1 MFKYCSRHQARR
13 LHWRVIGLLWMATA
27 AAPRVS
33 ASQAPGDTI
42 RLTLAQARAL
52 AQRANPELLATRV
65 DTMIARG
72 VLRQAG
78 MVRFNPSAD
87 LLAARG
93 GNGAEIGVS
102 QELELFGQRS
112 ARLSVGRAS
121 YARASASVENA
132 TRLTLGEV
140 DRAFYRLAFLLRRT
154 ALADEVL
161 ALNERLQD
169 IAQRQLSAGEISRL
183 DLNLVTVER
192 GRSHAR
198 ALAARRDEARI
209 AADFGRALGVAPGTT
224 IVADVGDIPNA
235 PAGDTSAA
243 SRAQVQ
249 TRPEHAGLS
258 IDSLTVAAL
267 AHRPDLAEREAAR
280 REASANLSLARREA
294 LPNLIAR
301 AAAEPRADGSGRVV
315 RPGVG
320 LTLPFLNRN
329 QGTVQAQR
337 AATRQAELERDA
349 LIMRVR
355 TEVATAVAAYR
366 SATLEVETL
375 ETTVLTPARQ
385 NRQLVEI
392 AYREGKVGL
401 PVLLL
406 IRNQAIDAELEYW
419 DAWLESREALAALSE
434 ATGANMTSES
444 GAIK

>member
-1 MFKYCSRHQARR
+1 MFKYCSSHHARHSR
-13 LHWRVIGLLWMATA
+13 WRVIGLFWVAIVA
-27 AAPRVS
+27 GPRVS
-33 ASQAPGDTI
+33 SSQAPGDTI

-72 VLRQAG
+72 ALRQAG
-78 MVRFNPSAD
+78 IGRFNPSAD

-93 GNGAEIGVS
+93 GNGAEAGVS

-112 ARLSVGRAS
+112 VRLSVGRAS
-121 YARASASVENA
+121 YARASASVANA

-140 DRAFYRLAFLLRRT
+140 ERAFYRLAFSSRRT

-183 DLNLVTVER
+183 DLNLVTIER
-192 GRSHAR
+192 GRSRAR

-209 AADFGRALGVAPGTT
+209 AADFGRSLGVAPGTT
-224 IVADVGDIPNA
+224 IVAEVGDIPSTS
-235 PAGDTSAA
+235 AGDTTEA
-243 SRAQVQ
+243 SRAKAQSRRERAV
-249 TRPEHAGLS
+249 LS
-258 IDSLTVAAL
+258 IDSLTIAAL

-280 REASANLSLARREA
+280 REASANESLARREA

-301 AAAEPRADGSGRVV
+301 AAAEPRADGTGRVL

-337 AATRQAELERDA
+337 AATRQAELERAA
-349 LIMRVR
+349 LITRVR
-355 TEVATAVAAYR
+355 TEVATAVATYR

-434 ATGANMTSES
+434 ATGANVTAES
-444 GAIK
+444 GGAE